1 VGSIA
6 LVIYCVVPEAM
17 GEDLFDR
24 MVDYYADDPNVT
36 VIKDRRSHERRGK
49 GDAQHDQRAN
59 GDGEGAERH
68 ERVLRDRRRR
78 RPGDFPPLTLEG

>member
-1 VGSIA
+1 MGSIA

-36 VIKDRRSHERRGK
+36 VIKDRRSGERRGK
-49 GDAQHDQRAN
+49 GAAPDD
-59 GDGEGAERH
+59 DTKSK
-68 ERVLRDRRRR
+68 RVLRDRRRR

>member
-1 VGSIA
+1 MGSIA

-17 GEDLFDR
+17 GEELFDR

-36 VIKDRRSHERRGK
+36 VIKDRRSHERRGRTDAEQ
-49 GDAQHDQRAN
+49 DAQATD
-59 GDGEGAERH
+59 GAEEAKKQ

-78 RPGDFPPLTLEG
+78 RPGDSPPLTLGG